1 MTLLASKTNNQTDT
15 QPPSHLSLQQSPL
28 PLSTVGAEHRGF
40 PSLQSTPCPGSLCH
54 RLPQRYT
61 AGTPHTKTSNIHTST
76 AHTSTSH
83 TSTAHTSTAHT
94 GTSHTSTAHT
104 STSHTS
110 TTHNGTIAASAIV
123 ACTAPTSTVGGGAT
137 SSGGASYSGEVWGR
151 VLGLQ
156 ASSETLLPT
165 QNSQLREKVGE
176 KMNN

>member
-1 MTLLASKTNNQTDT
+1 MTLLSSKTNNQTDT

-40 PSLQSTPCPGSLCH
+40 PSLQSTPCPGSLRH

-61 AGTPHTKTSNIHTST
+61 AGTPHTKTSNTHTST
-76 AHTSTSH
+76 AYTSTSH

-94 GTSHTSTAHT
+94 

-110 TTHNGTIAASAIV
+110 TIAASAIV
-123 ACTAPTSTVGGGAT
+123 ACTVSGGAT
-137 SSGGASYSGEVWGR
+137 SSGGTSYSGEVWGR

-165 QNSQLREKVGE
+165 QNSQLREEVGE
-176 KMNN
+176 KMNNYSLKVS